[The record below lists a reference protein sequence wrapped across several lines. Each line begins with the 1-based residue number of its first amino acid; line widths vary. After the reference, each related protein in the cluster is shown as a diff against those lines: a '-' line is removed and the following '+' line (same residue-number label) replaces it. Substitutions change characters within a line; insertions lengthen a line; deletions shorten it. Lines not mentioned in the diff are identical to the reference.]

1 MKLKPFTFFFFSII
15 IGLFVCTPII
25 QAYILSSHLSSL
37 TSSSPK
43 KDKDRVYL
51 IHADELHYDRWMND
65 DAQVLRGNVHFEHDG
80 ANLYCDSANFYE
92 ASNSFEAWGHVKMLQ
107 GDTLSLTSDY
117 GYYDGNSKTMEAKT
131 FTEGKQVM
139 LKNRTTTLYTD
150 TLYFDRL
157 DNMGYYNEGGRLVD
171 KTTTLTSEHGEYHTD
186 SKDAFFTDDVKMV
199 DKKFTLTTDTLI
211 YNTKTKLANI
221 VGPSDIIS
229 GNSQIWSDMG
239 YYNTDTEQAQLLNRS
254 RLRNEGRTLIG
265 DSLWYDGKT
274 GVSEAF
280 MNVVF
285 TDTVNNSG
293 LLCNY
298 GYYDDTTGY
307 ALATDSAVALD
318 FSQRDTLYIHAD
330 TLKVFTYNMDT
341 DSVYRVMHAY
351 HKVRAWRIDVQ
362 AVCDSLVYNS
372 KDSCMTMYTD
382 PIVWN
387 INQQLLGEEIQ
398 VFMKDSVIDRAHVIN
413 QAFSIE
419 ELGGK
424 DMYNQVSSKEMFAF
438 FQNGD
443 IHEAQAVDNVLVA
456 YYPLNESDSTYE
468 GLVRLETSKMRM
480 IMEQRKLSSIWTPK
494 ADGMMYPMTQIP
506 PDKRFLEGFNWF
518 DYVRPLSREDIF
530 NWRPKKEGTEL
541 KPSRPKTLPHTSLNN
556 KPSTP
561 QPSTPQPS
569 TPQPSTP
576 QPSTP

>member
-1 MKLKPFTFFFFSII
+1 M
-15 IGLFVCTPII
+15 
-25 QAYILSSHLSSL
+25 
-37 TSSSPK
+37 
-43 KDKDRVYL
+43 YL
-51 IHADELHYDRWMND
+51 VHADELRYDRWQND
-65 DAQVLRGNVHFEHDG
+65 DAQVLRGSVQFEHDG
-80 ANLYCDSANFYE
+80 ARLYCDSANFYE
-92 ASNSFEAWGHVKMLQ
+92 ASNSFEAWGHVKMVQ

-117 GYYDGNSKTMEAKT
+117 GYYDGNAKTMEAKT
-131 FTEGKQVM
+131 FTDGKQVV

-150 TLYFDRL
+150 TLYFDRI
-157 DNMGYYNEGGRLVD
+157 DNMGYYNEGGKLVD
-171 KTTTLTSEHGEYHTD
+171 KTTTLTSIHGEYHTD
-186 SKDAFFTDDVKMV
+186 SKDAFFMDDVKMV
-199 DKKFTLTTDTLI
+199 DKNFTLTTDTLI
-211 YNTKTKLANI
+211 YNTQTKLANI

-229 GNSQIWSDMG
+229 GNSRIWSDLG

-254 RLRNEGRTLIG
+254 KLRNEGRTLTG

-298 GYYDDTTGY
+298 GYYDDNTGY

-330 TLKVFTYNMDT
+330 TLKVFTYNIDT

-351 HKVRAWRIDVQ
+351 NKVRAYRIDVQ
-362 AVCDSLVYNS
+362 GVCDSLVYNS

-387 INQQLLGEEIQ
+387 MNQQLLGEEIQ
-398 VFMKDSVIDRAHVIN
+398 VFMKDSVLDRAHVIN

-419 ELGGK
+419 ELNGK
-424 DMYNQVSSKEMFAF
+424 DLYNQVSSKEMFAF
-438 FQNGD
+438 FKDGD
-443 IHEAQAVDNVLVA
+443 IHEAQAVDNVLIA
-456 YYPLNESDSTYE
+456 YYPINESDSTYE
-468 GLVRLETSKMRM
+468 GLVRMETSEMRM
-480 IMEQRKLSSIWTPK
+480 TMEQRKLSRIWTPK

-506 PDKRFLEGFNWF
+506 PAKRFIEGFNWF
-518 DYVRPLSREDIF
+518 DYVRPTSREDIF

-541 KPSRPKTLPHTSLNN
+541 KPQRSRTPTPKRP
-556 KPSTP
+556 
-561 QPSTPQPS
+561 
-569 TPQPSTP
+569 
-576 QPSTP
+576 